1 MHHHLNIATHT
12 SHSILIRFFT
22 RLLLTLLLAAGLS
35 SCNKDDVIENAAGLK
50 PVIALDSE
58 YGVYTVKI
66 GHELTIAPEFSNIGD
81 ATITWTIDGRVVCYG
96 TEWTAVWNEQGEF
109 YVTITAENPA
119 GTAVE
124 ELRVD
129 VLDLTPPVISLRL
142 PDDGLKVAAN
152 TDYEFTPDIQHA
164 DTEDFRIDW
173 YVNDIHAGD
182 GLSYTFNEST
192 PGIYHVRIVAENS
205 DGAATKEFDVE
216 VVESLPCS
224 AMFLPSSY
232 FQTSTT
238 RFTFAG
244 RPVFLQPVVE
254 NIDNPEYEWSVD
266 GTDAGCHDRMFEFTP
281 DRAGEY
287 SVEVNITT
295 GEDAAM
301 IPVTR
306 NVSRAVST
314 CVTAQV
320 KVVCVEASEQNRLRP
335 RTGSSS
341 PYSTRVFEWTP
352 APGQFIGENG
362 PGWMMGNE
370 STLEAANA
378 WAESRLAGEKLVSLG
393 AFGGYIIVGFDHSI
407 VASGAEYDFA
417 VAGNA
422 FLNAQGGS
430 NEPGIVW
437 VMQDVNGNGL
447 PDDEWYEL
455 KGSESGKSTT
465 LQNYYVTY
473 FRPEAPRMDVEWIDS
488 EGNTGTVKYL
498 PLLHKQDYY
507 YPAWISASSYTLYG
521 TRISAKNSADPTTG
535 FWNNAPYEWGYAD
548 NVGSDA
554 LDKSAPGDSQRTGFR
569 ISNAMYAD
577 GTPANLAFI
586 DFVKVQVAVQATS
599 GALGEISTEVCR
611 FQDLSI
617 AE

>member
-1 MHHHLNIATHT
+1 MHHSTNATPTSTTIHTHLLN
-12 SHSILIRFFT
+12 SLLI
-22 RLLLTLLLAAGLS
+22 LLLAASLC
-35 SCNKDDVIENAAGLK
+35 SCNKDNLIENASGQK
-50 PVIALDSE
+50 PVITLDSE

-81 ATITWTIDGRVVCYG
+81 ATITWTLDGRVVSYG
-96 TEWTAVWNEQGEF
+96 TQWTTIWNEQGEF

-119 GTAVE
+119 GTTVE

-129 VLDLTPPVISLRL
+129 VLDLTPPVISLRI

-164 DTEDFRIDW
+164 DTGDFRIDW

-192 PGIYHVRIVAENS
+192 PGIYRVRIVAENS
-205 DGAATKEFDVE
+205 DGTTTKEFDVE
-216 VVESLPCS
+216 VVESLPCIVR
-224 AMFLPSSY
+224 FLPPSY

-238 RFTFAG
+238 RFTFPG
-244 RPVFLQPVVE
+244 RPVFLQPVIE
-254 NIDNPEYEWSVD
+254 NIDHPEYEWSVD
-266 GTDAGCHDRMFEFTP
+266 GTATGCHNRMFEFTP
-281 DRAGEY
+281 DKSGEY
-287 SVEVNITT
+287 TVEVKISTS
-295 GEDAAM
+295 DDVAM

-306 NVSRAVST
+306 NISQATGSSAIARV
-314 CVTAQV
+314 Q
-320 KVVCVEASEQNRLRP
+320 VVCVEASEQDRLRP

-370 STLEAANA
+370 NTLEAANA
-378 WAESRLAGEKLVSLG
+378 WAESRLAGEQLVSLG

-407 VASGAEYDFA
+407 EASEGAYDFA

-422 FLNAQGGS
+422 FLNTHGGS

-455 KGSESGKSTT
+455 TGSETGKSTT
-465 LQNYYVTY
+465 LQNYSVTY
-473 FRPEAPRMDVEWIDS
+473 FRPEAPNMDVAWIDS
-488 EGNTGTVKYL
+488 EGNTGTVDYL

-521 TRISAKNSADPTTG
+521 TRISAKNSVDPTTG

-548 NVGSDA
+548 NVGSDV
-554 LDKSAPGDSQRTGFR
+554 LDTSAPGDSQRTGFR
-569 ISNAMYAD
+569 ISNAIFAD
-577 GTPANLAFI
+577 GTPANLSFI

-599 GALGEISTEVCR
+599 GGLGEISTEVCR
-611 FQDLSI
+611 FQDLS
-617 AE
+617 ATE

>member
-1 MHHHLNIATHT
+1 MKKTIIGLKTIICLLASVASAVCIQANTPTDIQQKAD
-12 SHSILIRFFT
+12 SILATMSLEQKIGQMNQ
-22 RLLLTLLLAAGLS
+22 LNCDAVDDALLAMAARGEVGSILNAPS
-35 SCNKDDVIENAAGLK
+35 LADINRLQQAAMEGCGVPIVFARDVIHGYHTIFPIPLGQAATFN
-50 PVIALDSE
+50 PAMF
-58 YGVYTVKI
+58 
-66 GHELTIAPEFSNIGD
+66 ELT
-81 ATITWTIDGRVVCYG
+81 
-96 TEWTAVWNEQGEF
+96 
-109 YVTITAENPA
+109 
-119 GTAVE
+119 
-124 ELRVD
+124 
-129 VLDLTPPVISLRL
+129 
-142 PDDGLKVAAN
+142 PDK
-152 TDYEFTPDIQHA
+152 
-164 DTEDFRIDW
+164 
-173 YVNDIHAGD
+173 
-182 GLSYTFNEST
+182 
-192 PGIYHVRIVAENS
+192 
-205 DGAATKEFDVE
+205 
-216 VVESLPCS
+216 
-224 AMFLPSSY
+224 
-232 FQTSTT
+232 
-238 RFTFAG
+238 
-244 RPVFLQPVVE
+244 
-254 NIDNPEYEWSVD
+254 
-266 GTDAGCHDRMFEFTP
+266 
-281 DRAGEY
+281 AGEY
-287 SVEVNITT
+287 TVEVNITT

-306 NVSRAVST
+306 NVSRAAST

-320 KVVCVEASEQNRLRP
+320 KVVCVEASEQQRLRP

-378 WAESRLAGEKLVSLG
+378 WAESRLDSEKLVSLG

-407 VASGAEYDFA
+407 VASGGEYDFA

-455 KGSESGKSTT
+455 KGSETGKSAT

-473 FRPEAPRMDVEWIDS
+473 FRPEAPQMDVEWIDS

-535 FWNNAPYEWGYAD
+535 FWNNAPYEW
-548 NVGSDA
+548 
-554 LDKSAPGDSQRTGFR
+554 P
-569 ISNAMYAD
+569 IM
-577 GTPANLAFI
+577 
-586 DFVKVQVAVQATS
+586 
-599 GALGEISTEVCR
+599 
-611 FQDLSI
+611 
-617 AE
+617 